1 MSTIDIV
8 DAEIIPSTAV
18 EVVDYR
24 PTFALTPEALADQIL
39 RLKEVTKSVL
49 VSGVDYMRI
58 PGTPKPSLLKP
69 GAERLLQLYGFGH
82 KMIQGAVDRED
93 GRQFGVEYTCVV
105 TRSMSD
111 GREVTVSSCDGYA
124 GRDEA
129 KWKAAPWNTIM
140 KMAQKR
146 ALVGA
151 ALTAT
156 AASGLFTQD
165 LEDYTEPAAKAIDR
179 PVERGRMEKSR
190 DEYVSRA
197 REDVAD
203 GAFLARTGAL
213 KHAMGK
219 LSGDG
224 YKALRDFCREK
235 KIPVAVTQ
243 MSGDQMSEV
252 EGYLVMLADES
263 EAEHDTAR
271 AQVEAGYQSVQD
283 VEPGP
288 AG

>member
-1 MSTIDIV
+1 MSATDIV

-18 EVVDYR
+18 EVVEYR
-24 PTFALTPEALADQIL
+24 PTFALTPEVLAEQIN

-69 GAERLLQLYGFGH
+69 GAERLLQLFGFGH

-93 GRQFGVEYTCVV
+93 GRQFGVEYTCIV

-129 KWKAAPWNTIM
+129 KWAKAPWNTIM

-165 LEDYTEPAAKAIDR
+165 LDDYSEFADKPADR
-179 PVERGRMEKSR
+179 PAERGRMERSR
-190 DEYVSRA
+190 EEYVSRA

-219 LSGDG
+219 LTSDG
-224 YKALRDFCREK
+224 YKALRDFCRER

-243 MSGDQMSEV
+243 MTADQMTDV
-252 EGYLVMLADES
+252 EGYLVMLDGPTE
-263 EAEHDTAR
+263 
-271 AQVEAGYQSVQD
+271 QSVVD